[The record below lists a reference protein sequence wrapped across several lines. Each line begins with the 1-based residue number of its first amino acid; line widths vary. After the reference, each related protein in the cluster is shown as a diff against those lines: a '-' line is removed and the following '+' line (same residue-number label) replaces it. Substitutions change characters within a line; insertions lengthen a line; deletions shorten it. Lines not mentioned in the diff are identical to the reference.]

1 MLEKKTSLSK
11 FKSFEIVQSTLSDHN
26 SVKNQSQERDGDT
39 SVSWALQCKQPPRY
53 RQTFQCTQPLLV
65 FSGPPVQ
72 PSLQMFRAPLGY
84 PGFQVSLTLLGYSGS
99 QGLRGPQSLQ
109 RLEEAVAGVS
119 VYTEEQELGNDTSK
133 SASTGRRRTA
143 WHWRQGLM

>member
-1 MLEKKTSLSK
+1 MLEKKTSLGK
-11 FKSFEIVQSTLSDHN
+11 FKSIEIVQSTLSDHN

-39 SVSWALQCKQPPRY
+39 SVSWALQRKHLPRY

-65 FSGPPVQ
+65 FSGPSVQ

-84 PGFQVSLTLLGYSGS
+84 PGFQVSPTLPGYSGS
-99 QGLRGPQSLQ
+99 QVLRGSQSLQ

-119 VYTEEQELGNDTSK
+119 VYTEEQELGK
-133 SASTGRRRTA
+133 KCKYWA
-143 WHWRQGLM
+143 